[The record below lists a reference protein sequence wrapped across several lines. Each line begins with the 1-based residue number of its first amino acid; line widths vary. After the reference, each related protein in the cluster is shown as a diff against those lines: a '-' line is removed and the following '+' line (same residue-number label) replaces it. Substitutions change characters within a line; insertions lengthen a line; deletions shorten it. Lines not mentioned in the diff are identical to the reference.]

1 MRDQLGSL
9 VEVVEQLIDVF
20 EDAQIPYA
28 LGGAIAYS
36 TWAEPRATRDIDL
49 NVWLDIEHFEPAFAA
64 LERCG
69 VDLDR
74 AAARRGAEERGM
86 FVVYRGEYRID
97 VFVPS
102 VPFYAEALMR
112 RQRVRLAAR
121 DTWVLSPESL
131 VVFKMLFYR
140 PKDLADVARLLDIQG
155 KSFDSTFVRQWL
167 VNMLGEGDERIATWD
182 RLVRTHREHS

>member
-1 MRDQLGSL
+1 MREQLGSL
-9 VEVVEQLIDVF
+9 VEVVEQLIDAF
-20 EDAQIPYA
+20 ERAQIPYA

-36 TWAEPRATRDIDL
+36 AWAEPRATRDVDL
-49 NVWLDIEHFEPAFAA
+49 NVWLDIEQFEPAFAA

-74 AAARRGAEERGM
+74 VAARRGAVERGM

-102 VPFYAEALMR
+102 VPFYEEALAR
-112 RQRVRLAAR
+112 RQRVRLAER

-131 VVFKMLFYR
+131 AVFKMLFYR

-155 KSFDSTFVRQWL
+155 KSFDPAFVRQWL
-167 VNMLGEGDERIATWD
+167 VNMLGEGDERIVTWD
-182 RLVRTHREHS
+182 RLVRAHREHL